1 MNCSFVGFSLP
12 DIPMCHCKGG
22 SGEDEGWRPLQS
34 TTVAELKD
42 TWYSM
47 YQSTQKSKRREPLL
61 AAGD

>member
-34 TTVAELKD
+34 TVKKAE
-42 TWYSM
+42 TAAESEM
-47 YQSTQKSKRREPLL
+47 TIMVIAL
-61 AAGD
+61 ASWKVGHVTL